1 MEAIDRDLTKAA
13 RLLDSAAGKL
23 RDANFRAGRNILRI
37 AEALARIS
45 DIQFEIYSAQPGLLP
60 KQLVATKFG
69 ARVLSNRPIWTPPAR
84 LLRNNGRGA
93 QLRLQ
98 PYLRPLSREPAG
110 SGP

>member
-1 MEAIDRDLTKAA
+1 MLADLRPEHLHQQVGGAV
-13 RLLDSAAGKL
+13 DHPG
-23 RDANFRAGRNILRI
+23 RI
-37 AEALARIS
+37 AEALGRIS
-45 DIQFEIYSAQPGLLP
+45 DVQFEIYSAQPGLLP